1 MKVLL
6 LTPPAQRLHNPATA
20 QVDLLP
26 PKTWVPLGIAY
37 LTSALRE
44 NGVETVYRDL
54 HDDTWTGAASLML
67 RERPD
72 VVGISCFTMG
82 RTNAYRLAREAK
94 RVLPGA
100 LVIMGGPHATFFPE
114 HALANPAVDV
124 VVLGEGEETIVE
136 LVARFDEGGDFTDIP
151 GLALRSGDRVI
162 RTPPRRRTEDLDS
175 LAFPAYDA
183 FDLSLY
189 KSPEIPE
196 QYRSLIGTHVL
207 SSRGCPFHCGFCSV
221 NRFFEGRWARRSP
234 SNVAD
239 ELEHLIEDLHVR
251 HIYFSDDLFTLDR
264 QRVLRLCRE
273 IIERKL
279 HFVWMAETRVDLVDE
294 ELLGWMYKAGCY
306 RIYYGVESGSSR
318 VLKAANKGFTVGQV
332 RRAFALTHEAGM
344 EPCCFLM
351 VGNPGETTETIDE
364 TIELIREIRP
374 ATQPILGINTLLPA
388 SPQYESAKEM
398 GLISDNYWLMDGP
411 PPPYT
416 VEREVDDLIYLQ
428 IRLTKGIAPE
438 LYAQMRELG
447 FDEQYF
453 LMRRMVRDTAHPI

>member
-44 NGVETVYRDL
+44 NGVGTVYRDL

-100 LVIMGGPHATFFPE
+100 LVVMGGPHATFFPE

-136 LVARFDEGGDFTDIP
+136 LVSRFDEGGDFTDIP

-234 SNVAD
+234 GNVAD

-251 HIYFSDDLFTLDR
+251 HLYFSDDLFTLDR

-273 IIERKL
+273 IHRAQAAL
-279 HFVWMAETRVDLVDE
+279 RVDGRDPR
-294 ELLGWMYKAGCY
+294 GPGGRGAAGLDVQ
-306 RIYYGVESGSSR
+306 GR
-318 VLKAANKGFTVGQV
+318 VLPHLLRGGVRQFAGAQGGQQGV
-332 RRAFALTHEAGM
+332 HRG
-344 EPCCFLM
+344 P
-351 VGNPGETTETIDE
+351 
-364 TIELIREIRP
+364 
-374 ATQPILGINTLLPA
+374 
-388 SPQYESAKEM
+388 
-398 GLISDNYWLMDGP
+398 GP
-411 PPPYT
+411 PGLRPDPRGGHGA
-416 VEREVDDLIYLQ
+416 VLFPHGRQ
-428 IRLTKGIAPE
+428 P
-438 LYAQMRELG
+438 
-447 FDEQYF
+447 
-453 LMRRMVRDTAHPI
+453 RRDHRNH